1 MNPTETLLARV
12 IDSVL
17 AAGGECMG
25 WTVRRRPDSHNWSL
39 LSPLRECVGVVAIR
53 VGYARGHI
61 RIGHVP
67 TVIDSESVVEA
78 ALATGLLE
86 AVWDADGVV
95 RDEDAASIVLAAIEE
110 CIGASR

>member
-1 MNPTETLLARV
+1 
-12 IDSVL
+12 
-17 AAGGECMG
+17 MG

-39 LSPLRECVGVVAIR
+39 LSPHGACAGVVAIT
-53 VGYARGHI
+53 VSFTRGKI
-61 RIGHVP
+61 RIGHIP
-67 TVIDSESVVEA
+67 TVIDSEGVVEA

-86 AVWDADGVV
+86 AVWGTDGVV

>member
-25 WTVRRRPDSHNWSL
+25 WTVLRRGGSHNWAL
-39 LSPLRECVGVVAIR
+39 MSPHGVCAGVVSVR

-86 AVWDADGVV
+86 AVWNADGVV
-95 RDEDAASIVLAAIEE
+95 RDEDAASIVLQAVSE
-110 CIGASR
+110 CLR